1 MSSKSISSEELA
13 KMLAEYRRD
22 YETRLQSRPNI
33 EAQQARQVVQKARDL
48 IRESGIGDA
57 LTLLLQ
63 EVRYWP
69 SWSQRDDLIK
79 SLHFPATD
87 IRAREESKQEPFG
100 RITTTTAYFIY
111 GDKPYGLMFEDRG
124 PSYNPDGE
132 PIRKGALDF
141 IAEDAVVLS
150 LNVSS
155 DADGHEWH
163 WFDLNALNIGPWT
176 KDLLEIAAYINI
188 ATKDSLRHFNEK
200 SDIDKAKKIRL

>member
-57 LTLLLQ
+57 LTSLLQ

-87 IRAREESKQEPFG
+87 IRARE
-100 RITTTTAYFIY
+100 
-111 GDKPYGLMFEDRG
+111 
-124 PSYNPDGE
+124 
-132 PIRKGALDF
+132 
-141 IAEDAVVLS
+141 
-150 LNVSS
+150 
-155 DADGHEWH
+155 
-163 WFDLNALNIGPWT
+163 
-176 KDLLEIAAYINI
+176 
-188 ATKDSLRHFNEK
+188 
-200 SDIDKAKKIRL
+200 